1 MFHSVRVADPPSTIM
16 VILVARIIAVAPAVP
31 CETTRGTVMDVDARQ
46 WSLARQLVLLQVI
59 VVIVTIGIE
68 AMVSVPNRL
77 GLSTGH
83 AQLLNVLALTEV
95 SITVGVAGSLLIADR
110 VHRQTLGLGAAEI
123 ARQYQHHHAMLHAI
137 SEGLLITDTDGTL
150 LLANDE
156 ARRLLGMAPESTSI
170 PANLPGGNGPLRDQV
185 WVAGNRVLLVSR
197 NPVEVD
203 GTPIGLATTLRDR
216 TELRTTMRELG
227 HVKEMAE
234 SLRAQTHESANRLQA
249 VVGLVELGRYEQAV
263 ALGTTATSQV
273 QARTDQLMDQI
284 GEPALIA
291 LLLGKTMQAAKR
303 GVELRLCTESTVG
316 EQPAVEDLL
325 TVVGNLV
332 DNAVDAAATDER
344 GWVEL
349 SLSDEPGGLHIHV
362 DDSGPGLPTGHE
374 NDIFDLGWSTKPGTD
389 PAGRGIGLAL
399 VREVVRRR
407 GGKVAASNHDDGGA
421 RFEVFLPGTQQE
433 DGPR

>member
-1 MFHSVRVADPPSTIM
+1 MAGPPGTIM
-16 VILVARIIAVAPAVP
+16 VILVARIIAVATALP

-46 WSLARQLVLLQVI
+46 WSLARQLVVLQVI
-59 VVIVTIGIE
+59 VVVITIGIE
-68 AMVSVPNRL
+68 AMVSVPNQL
-77 GLSTGH
+77 GLST
-83 AQLLNVLALTEV
+83 ANSQLLNVLALTEV
-95 SITVGVAGSLLIADR
+95 SITVGVAGSLLIAGR

-137 SEGLLITDTDGTL
+137 SEGLLITDNDGTL

-156 ARRLLGMAPESTSI
+156 ARRLLGMTPDSTSI
-170 PANLPGGNGPLRDQV
+170 PANLPGGSQPLRDQV

-203 GTPIGLATTLRDR
+203 DAPIGLVTTLRDR

-273 QARTDQLMDQI
+273 QAQTDQLMDQI

-303 GVELRLCTESTVG
+303 DVEFRLCTEGTVG
-316 EQPAVEDLL
+316 EQPVSAVEDLL

-332 DNAVDAAATDER
+332 DNAVDAAATVES

-349 SLSDEPGGLHIHV
+349 SLTEEPGGVHIHV
-362 DDSGPGLPTGHE
+362 DDGGPGLPAGHE
-374 NDIFDLGWSTKPGTD
+374 NDIFDLGWSTKPGAD

-407 GGKVAASNHDDGGA
+407 GGKVVASNHDDGGA
-421 RFEVFLPGTQQE
+421 RFEVFLPATQQE
-433 DGPR
+433 DVL